1 MVNALHS
8 SREGGTRNFS
18 IDGISFGWQAI
29 VDMYEREC
37 ARAKEGN
44 ARMIP
49 KLREAYII
57 RDSWI
62 KLNVAPAKIMQVRI
76 LFKRHTETRIFI
88 KSSL

>member
-8 SREGGTRNFS
+8 SREDGTRNFI
-18 IDGISFGWQAI
+18 IDGTHFGWQAI
-29 VDMYEREC
+29 VDIFEREC
-37 ARAKEGN
+37 ARVKDGS

-62 KLNVAPAKIMQVRI
+62 KLNVAPAKIMQVR
-76 LFKRHTETRIFI
+76 T
-88 KSSL
+88 